1 MSMGREIEPV
11 HAFGIEDY
19 NPYRGGQTRPEMPPL
34 SNWVD
39 TIGEI
44 ECESNDENYKEASIL
59 ARDLRHDI
67 DRFSFFEIIDH
78 MDKCEEVITNMS
90 KGLQDIWIEIDRL
103 GDIED
108 AKPDDL
114 RHALE
119 AIMESVNHAQADGI
133 RGDKVKSMVF
143 GHARTFMNN
152 FPYLSLLTFEYSPSH
167 SLYRAESY
175 VEGEVLRYRLIG
187 GGLVVSNNNGTL
199 TLDLNLSHQPRV
211 TFSSLTKEAVSYTMK
226 ELEAIFENP
235 WSPTEEERNLMKM
248 MYPSHHSDILDLML
262 AQNAK
267 RNPI

>member
-19 NPYRGGQTRPEMPPL
+19 NPYRGGQTRPEMPPINEWA
-34 SNWVD
+34 SSV
-39 TIGEI
+39 GEI
-44 ECESNDENYKEASIL
+44 ECESNDENYREASLL
-59 ARDLRHDI
+59 ARDLRHNI
-67 DRFSFFEIIDH
+67 DRFNFSEIIDH
-78 MDKCEEVITNMS
+78 MDKCEEVITNLA
-90 KGLQDIWIEIDRL
+90 KGLQDVWIEINRL

-119 AIMESVNHAQADGI
+119 CILETVNYVQADSI

-143 GHARTFMNN
+143 GHARTFIDN
-152 FPYLSLLTFEYSPSH
+152 FPYLSLLTFEYSPSN

-175 VEGEVLRYRLIG
+175 VEEKVLRYRLIN
-187 GGLVVSNNNGTL
+187 GGLVVSNNDSSM
-199 TLDLNLSHQPRV
+199 TLDLNLKHQPRV
-211 TFSSLTKEAVSYTMK
+211 TFSSATKESVSYTMK

-262 AQNAK
+262 ALNTK
-267 RNPI
+267 RDPI